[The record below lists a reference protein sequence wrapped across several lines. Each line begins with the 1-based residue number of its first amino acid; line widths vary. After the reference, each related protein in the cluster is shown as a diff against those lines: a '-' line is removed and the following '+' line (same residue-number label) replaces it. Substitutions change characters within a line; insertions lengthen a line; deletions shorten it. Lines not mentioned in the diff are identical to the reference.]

1 MAFLSHLS
9 PNKIKIAPTTR
20 RRTSSGTHCT
30 SATPN
35 TPTNAARISSA
46 APVPTSA
53 LRQLM
58 VMPTTSTIVN
68 ASTHSTNDAANAEVK
83 TIHSIEPLLRSCA
96 LGAAI
101 DDHRTCAK
109 RSSRLQ
115 QHGTFLLLSVVFS
128 PGRAKKLPTSSENQ
142 CDAYVLSL
150 CDARSL
156 YYGITASLIA
166 SLRAMRWSPCSTCA
180 S

>member
-20 RRTSSGTHCT
+20 RSTSSGTHCT

-35 TPTNAARISSA
+35 TPTNAAKISSA

-53 LRQLM
+53 LRQLI

-83 TIHSIEPLLRSCA
+83 TIHSIEPHLCFGGGS
-96 LGAAI
+96 GAAKPPPNK
-101 DDHRTCAK
+101 HFYCAA
-109 RSSRLQ
+109 L
-115 QHGTFLLLSVVFS
+115 
-128 PGRAKKLPTSSENQ
+128 RAQN
-142 CDAYVLSL
+142 
-150 CDARSL
+150 ARS
-156 YYGITASLIA
+156 AA
-166 SLRAMRWSPCSTCA
+166 Q
-180 S
+180 